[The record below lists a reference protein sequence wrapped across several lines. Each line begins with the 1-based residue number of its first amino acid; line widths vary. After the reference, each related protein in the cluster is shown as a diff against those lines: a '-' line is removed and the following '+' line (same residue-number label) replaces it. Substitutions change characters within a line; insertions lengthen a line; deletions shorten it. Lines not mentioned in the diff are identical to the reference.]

1 MITPYVFRT
10 NGIYI
15 DSELKNGVKVLEPC
29 VCFPMLH
36 YVGEKQKNYRKDLN
50 ELLNKYFGMEL
61 NF

>member
-1 MITPYVFRT
+1 MITPYIFRT

-50 ELLNKYFGMEL
+50 PS
-61 NF
+61 